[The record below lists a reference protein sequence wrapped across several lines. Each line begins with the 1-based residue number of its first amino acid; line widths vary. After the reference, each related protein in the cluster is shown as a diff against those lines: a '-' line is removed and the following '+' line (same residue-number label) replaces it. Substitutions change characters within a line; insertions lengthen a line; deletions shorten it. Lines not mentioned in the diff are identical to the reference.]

1 MITKLF
7 PEDVLDRA
15 RRITQS
21 LASTG
26 AYTHSQGIPAVREA
40 VAKFIERRDGV
51 PSDARHVFLTNGASD
66 AVHRI
71 LNAIITTSDIGV
83 FV

>member
-1 MITKLF
+1 M
-7 PEDVLDRA
+7 LDRA

-21 LASTG
+21 LTSTG

-51 PSDARHVFLTNGASD
+51 PSNPRYVFLTNGASD

-71 LNAIITTSDIGV
+71 LNAIITSPEIGV
-83 FV
+83 VT